1 MAEQT
6 ELEHPTRLPSQ
17 QQQPESNATAFPGF
31 TIQHVNNCCF
41 SSWYSHFSQCT
52 FKSIVIQPL
61 PETFIDYLNADG
73 IYLPSEVN
81 HAPLAE
87 YDVDSD
93 TSSEVNQDVS
103 DTEEDTPNPS
113 FPTLEAHIISSITRL
128 GGRIFPKLNWSSPK
142 DAAWITFAT
151 TLQCTT
157 PADIFLLLKSS
168 DFIAHDLS
176 HAYEECV
183 DFEPGHDQDRPKEFE
198 LVLREWFD
206 LAPSMQ
212 FRCFVHHG
220 DLVGESACV
229 KEIQA
234 TISNFLNLIEIPL
247 SLTCADSLIQKSVES
262 FLIPHANVFDVYM
275 NARTRNIWLMD
286 FNPFGPTTDALLYT
300 WQEIL
305 ESTESKLRI
314 VESTAEAEHHA
325 KSNFSHNRLP
335 KEVFDLSNNA
345 SIHEFSERF
354 KQGLL
359 HAQFDKVSP
368 ER

>member
-220 DLVGESACV
+220 DLVGMCQRDSGNYFEFL
-229 KEIQA
+229 KLNRN
-234 TISNFLNLIEIPL
+234 TIELDLCRFF
-247 SLTCADSLIQKSVES
+247 DSKISGKFPDPSY
-262 FLIPHANVFDVYM
+262 VFDVYM

-345 SIHEFSERF
+345 SIHEFPERF